1 MSHLSHTLSELQA
14 AFGTDIQAV
23 SEFRGET
30 TVVVEPT
37 RILAI
42 SQYLHDQLSY
52 TFLADLAAVD
62 YFPEE
67 PRFAVSYVLFSLA
80 QNTRFR
86 VKVFLEGDEPS
97 VDSVSGVWLS
107 ANWHEREAYDL
118 MGIHFNNHP
127 DLRRILMPA
136 EWEGHPQRKDYPL
149 GYEEIQF
156 SFNWREVDGTKS
168 YAKDRSE

>member
-1 MSHLSHTLSELQA
+1 MSHLSHTLSALRA
-14 AFGTDIQAV
+14 AFGTAILDV
-23 SEFRGET
+23 TEFRGET
-30 TVVVEPT
+30 TVLVEPAHL
-37 RILAI
+37 LAI
-42 SQYLHDQLSY
+42 SQHLHDQLNY

-62 YFPEE
+62 YFPAE

-80 QNTRFR
+80 HNTRFR
-86 VKVFLEGDEPS
+86 VKVYLEGDEPS

-136 EWEGHPQRKDYPL
+136 EWEGHPHRKDYPL

-156 SFNWREVDGTKS
+156 SFNWREVDDTKS